1 MRRLYEPLTSKG
13 CPLIE
18 TDIATAELAKHA
30 SNAFLALKISFA
42 NALAR
47 ICELASAD
55 VTSVA
60 NVMGSDPRIGR
71 QFLDAGLGYGGYC
84 FPKDVAAL
92 ERLAEQLG
100 YPFPLL
106 GEVRRINE
114 ETVDA
119 AVSKVTDA
127 LWNLEEKRIAMLGL
141 SFKPGTDDVRF
152 SPALALAGK
161 LIAAGASVVGYDP
174 SAGRYAK
181 EELQELEL
189 GNDPYDAAAG
199 AHCLVLATEWPEFR
213 ELDLRALRDVMVYP
227 VVVDTRNALDPA
239 AMIDAGF
246 SYYAMGRPSQIDGS
260 RLAAGLERQR
270 DRERTPGGRRRIAP
284 IGEVAMGVRA
294 VVTGGAGFVGSHL
307 CERLLAEGW
316 SVVCVDSLMTGS
328 TENLAGAFGDDRFA
342 FQQANVS
349 ERIDVDGPVDWVL
362 HFASPASPRDYLD
375 HPIQTLK
382 VGSLGTMNSLG
393 LARAKGA
400 GLLLASTSEVY
411 GDPLVHPQPESYWGN
426 VNPIGPR
433 SVYDEAKRYAEAIAT
448 AYHRVHGIPVKIV
461 RIFNTY
467 GPRMRENDG
476 RAVPAF
482 ISQALRGEPITVHGT
497 GSQTRSLCYVD
508 DLVEGLWRFLS
519 SEVPGPLNLGNP
531 HEVSVL
537 ELAELIRSL
546 TGSASEI
553 VFEERP
559 ADDPEVRCPDIT
571 KAREELGWEP
581 GVSLEDGLM
590 RTIAHWPGRA
600 QTNPERSAVVGIDAA
615 AE

>member
-1 MRRLYEPLTSKG
+1 
-13 CPLIE
+13 
-18 TDIATAELAKHA
+18 
-30 SNAFLALKISFA
+30 
-42 NALAR
+42 
-47 ICELASAD
+47 
-55 VTSVA
+55 
-60 NVMGSDPRIGR
+60 
-71 QFLDAGLGYGGYC
+71 
-84 FPKDVAAL
+84 
-92 ERLAEQLG
+92 
-100 YPFPLL
+100 
-106 GEVRRINE
+106 
-114 ETVDA
+114 
-119 AVSKVTDA
+119 
-127 LWNLEEKRIAMLGL
+127 
-141 SFKPGTDDVRF
+141 
-152 SPALALAGK
+152 
-161 LIAAGASVVGYDP
+161 
-174 SAGRYAK
+174 
-181 EELQELEL
+181 
-189 GNDPYDAAAG
+189 
-199 AHCLVLATEWPEFR
+199 
-213 ELDLRALRDVMVYP
+213 
-227 VVVDTRNALDPA
+227 
-239 AMIDAGF
+239 
-246 SYYAMGRPSQIDGS
+246 
-260 RLAAGLERQR
+260 
-270 DRERTPGGRRRIAP
+270 
-284 IGEVAMGVRA
+284 MGVRA

-328 TENLAGAFGDDRFA
+328 TENLARALDEERFT

-433 SVYDEAKRYAEAIAT
+433 SVYDEAKRYAEAIAS
-448 AYHRVHGIPVKIV
+448 AYHRVHGIPVKIA

-482 ISQALRGEPITVHGT
+482 ISQALRGDPITVHGT
-497 GSQTRSLCYVD
+497 GEQTRSLCYVD

-537 ELAELIRSL
+537 GLAELIRSL
-546 TGSASEI
+546 TASTSEL

-559 ADDPEVRCPDIT
+559 VDDPEVRCPDIA

-581 GVSLEDGLM
+581 GVSLEDGLT
-590 RTIAHWPGRA
+590 RTIAQWPGRA
-600 QTNPERSAVVGIDAA
+600 AANPVRTAGVGIDAS

>member
-1 MRRLYEPLTSKG
+1 VNVAVMGTGHVGLITCVALASIGHEVTGTDIDAERIALLQRLVPPFFEPGLEAALAEETASGRLSFTTEPAEALSDADIVFICVGTPARASGEANLLAMEHSASEIARHGKDGAVVVEKSTVPAGTADRVRLTLQRDSGGRDFDVASNPEFLREGSALHDSLEPDRIVVGAESGRAFDALRRLYEPLTSKG

-92 ERLAEQLG
+92 ERLSERLG

-106 GEVRRINE
+106 REVRRVNE
-114 ETVDA
+114 EAIDA

-127 LWNLEEKRIAMLGL
+127 LWNLEEKRIAILGL

-161 LIAAGASVVGYDP
+161 LIAAGATVVGYDP

-246 SYYAMGRPSQIDGS
+246 SYYPTGRPSQ
-260 RLAAGLERQR
+260 
-270 DRERTPGGRRRIAP
+270 T
-284 IGEVAMGVRA
+284 GV
-294 VVTGGAGFVGSHL
+294 
-307 CERLLAEGW
+307 
-316 SVVCVDSLMTGS
+316 
-328 TENLAGAFGDDRFA
+328 
-342 FQQANVS
+342 
-349 ERIDVDGPVDWVL
+349 
-362 HFASPASPRDYLD
+362 SPAAPASNGNGKGTGNGHRAD
-375 HPIQTLK
+375 
-382 VGSLGTMNSLG
+382 VGGSL
-393 LARAKGA
+393 
-400 GLLLASTSEVY
+400 
-411 GDPLVHPQPESYWGN
+411 
-426 VNPIGPR
+426 
-433 SVYDEAKRYAEAIAT
+433 
-448 AYHRVHGIPVKIV
+448 
-461 RIFNTY
+461 
-467 GPRMRENDG
+467 
-476 RAVPAF
+476 
-482 ISQALRGEPITVHGT
+482 
-497 GSQTRSLCYVD
+497 
-508 DLVEGLWRFLS
+508 
-519 SEVPGPLNLGNP
+519 
-531 HEVSVL
+531 
-537 ELAELIRSL
+537 
-546 TGSASEI
+546 
-553 VFEERP
+553 
-559 ADDPEVRCPDIT
+559 
-571 KAREELGWEP
+571 
-581 GVSLEDGLM
+581 
-590 RTIAHWPGRA
+590 
-600 QTNPERSAVVGIDAA
+600 RSAK
-615 AE
+615 

>member
-1 MRRLYEPLTSKG
+1 M
-13 CPLIE
+13 
-18 TDIATAELAKHA
+18 A
-30 SNAFLALKISFA
+30 
-42 NALAR
+42 
-47 ICELASAD
+47 
-55 VTSVA
+55 
-60 NVMGSDPRIGR
+60 
-71 QFLDAGLGYGGYC
+71 
-84 FPKDVAAL
+84 
-92 ERLAEQLG
+92 
-100 YPFPLL
+100 
-106 GEVRRINE
+106 
-114 ETVDA
+114 
-119 AVSKVTDA
+119 
-127 LWNLEEKRIAMLGL
+127 
-141 SFKPGTDDVRF
+141 
-152 SPALALAGK
+152 
-161 LIAAGASVVGYDP
+161 
-174 SAGRYAK
+174 
-181 EELQELEL
+181 
-189 GNDPYDAAAG
+189 
-199 AHCLVLATEWPEFR
+199 
-213 ELDLRALRDVMVYP
+213 
-227 VVVDTRNALDPA
+227 
-239 AMIDAGF
+239 
-246 SYYAMGRPSQIDGS
+246 
-260 RLAAGLERQR
+260 
-270 DRERTPGGRRRIAP
+270 
-284 IGEVAMGVRA
+284 VRA

-328 TENLAGAFGDDRFA
+328 TENLAGALGEERFT

-349 ERIDVDGPVDWVL
+349 EHVDVDGPVDWVL

-482 ISQALRGEPITVHGT
+482 ISQALRGDPITVHGT
-497 GSQTRSLCYVD
+497 GGQTRSLCYVD

-519 SEVPGPLNLGNP
+519 SEVSGPLNLGNP

-546 TGSASEI
+546 TASASEI

-559 ADDPEVRCPDIT
+559 VDDPEVRCPDIT
-571 KAREELGWEP
+571 RARDELGWEP
-581 GVSLEDGLM
+581 GVSLEDGLSK
-590 RTIAHWPGRA
+590 TIAQWPGRA
-600 QTNPERSAVVGIDAA
+600 ATDPTRTAGVGMDAR